1 MELLIALP
9 LIAIIA
15 LTIWHYELQVRRLT
29 SEKDMEIFGSNLYEI
44 FESNIYRNADHLL
57 IDTYAKKAK
66 DLAEKNADL
75 RRYNAELFQTLIK
88 LNEEKRNLVLKGKC
102 PVCGSKS
109 KKIKVK

>member
-29 SEKDMEIFGSNLYEI
+29 SEKDMEIF
-44 FESNIYRNADHLL
+44 ESNIYRNADHSL
-57 IDTYAKKAK
+57 IETYAQKAK
-66 DLAEKNADL
+66 DLSEKNADL
-75 RRYNAELFQTLIK
+75 RRYNAELFQTLIR
-88 LNEEKRNLVLKGKC
+88 LNSEKKDLVLKGKC

>member
-9 LIAIIA
+9 LIAILA
-15 LTIWHYELQVRRLT
+15 LTIWHYELQVRRLM
-29 SEKDMEIFGSNLYEI
+29 DGNLLEIYKTLRKNQN
-44 FESNIYRNADHLL
+44 SNIDHRL
-57 IDTYAKKAK
+57 IETYARKAK

-88 LNEEKRNLVLKGKC
+88 LNSEKKYLVLKSKC
-102 PVCGSKS
+102 PVCGGES